1 MDDGAWEIQPA
12 LTPPSITISST
23 LFLVWITDINENK
36 LNKYRILTFIYLLLM
51 RLNDY
56 YISCD
61 NLLHVFYPN
70 INK

>member
-36 LNKYRILTFIYLLLM
+36 LNKYIFIYLFMLLSIYA
-51 RLNDY
+51 RSFIDSALSVSRIGSNA
-56 YISCD
+56 
-61 NLLHVFYPN
+61 
-70 INK
+70 